1 MAFRRMCGNR
11 AWPAAAAGVLHT
23 FRALDD
29 LARAHAYY
37 TRSRT
42 STHVLH
48 TFRALDDLARA
59 HAISGLAIGR
69 ATFVIASRP
78 PCDPPWRLMLQP
90 RTRASRTPPA
100 AAPHLVRCTPP
111 RDPRC
116 SLMPRPTPACAARL
130 GAASPRDSRVATCH
144 GPRLR
149 ALHVTHGPNTFR
161 ALDDLTRTRA
171 AAGPATVPRDTRVAT
186 CLGSHMPRPT
196 AACVARHLAAPPPPS
211 PHPSSNQARH
221 ARGFARNPAIASLVN
236 AYLVGIA
243 CRLLSPPPPPPPQP
257 RPAARHN

>member
-1 MAFRRMCGNR
+1 MNRLGSWMAFRRMCGNR
-11 AWPAAAAGVLHT
+11 AWPAAAAG
-23 FRALDD
+23 
-29 LARAHAYY
+29 
-37 TRSRT
+37 
-42 STHVLH
+42 VLH

-161 ALDDLTRTRA
+161 ALDDLTCTRA
-171 AAGPATVPRDTRVAT
+171 AAGLATVPRNTRVAT
-186 CLGSHMPRPT
+186 CPGSQQFPPRP
-196 AACVARHLAAPPPPS
+196 PYPKM
-211 PHPSSNQARH
+211 
-221 ARGFARNPAIASLVN
+221 ASGLPE
-236 AYLVGIA
+236 L
-243 CRLLSPPPPPPPQP
+243 PE
-257 RPAARHN
+257 